1 MIMSTAEKFLN
12 FTAAVNGFHYYQ
24 KLWSPKKEEI
34 LNWHHERDN
43 AFNVFVIKTK
53 SKNGSMVEHLPREVS
68 WITKFILDW
77 GAKVTATLSSTNFRR
92 SPLVQEGLEINHMI
106 LDRFKE
112 LINDYYAEPTDEEIL
127 GFFLAII
134 SHDSPVRKQE
144 IPPFQRKKEK
154 LSNSEI
160 SVPDIREMFRRQAEN
175 GQRNERKNN
184 NKVIVID

>member
-1 MIMSTAEKFLN
+1 
-12 FTAAVNGFHYYQ
+12 
-24 KLWSPKKEEI
+24 
-34 LNWHHERDN
+34 
-43 AFNVFVIKTK
+43 
-53 SKNGSMVEHLPREVS
+53 
-68 WITKFILDW
+68 
-77 GAKVTATLSSTNFRR
+77 
-92 SPLVQEGLEINHMI
+92 MI

-175 GQRNERKNN
+175 DQRNERKNN